1 MLKMNVSNMC
11 KEVHRVRVL
20 YVHVF
25 VSVYNFLRWN
35 KIIKYK
41 KKKKNYKVHVYVISM
56 EFSAVNRRRPS
67 RETPLRPGA
76 KKDGCFRR
84 LT

>member
-41 KKKKNYKVHVYVISM
+41 KKKSSLAMVLALMVVYMGGPFMRVKTIIINGSKYM
-56 EFSAVNRRRPS
+56 VTA
-67 RETPLRPGA
+67 
-76 KKDGCFRR
+76 
-84 LT
+84 

>member
-20 YVHVF
+20 YVHVL

-35 KIIKYK
+35 KINKIQK
-41 KKKKNYKVHVYVISM
+41 KKKTLFGRLCYSLFAH
-56 EFSAVNRRRPS
+56 FSQVEIRGNIMN
-67 RETPLRPGA
+67 
-76 KKDGCFRR
+76 

>member
-1 MLKMNVSNMC
+1 MFQICVKRF
-11 KEVHRVRVL
+11 HRVRVL

-41 KKKKNYKVHVYVISM
+41 KKKKKKTNYS
-56 EFSAVNRRRPS
+56 PS
-67 RETPLRPGA
+67 G
-76 KKDGCFRR
+76 GG
-84 LT
+84 

>member
-1 MLKMNVSNMC
+1 MC

-25 VSVYNFLRWN
+25 VSVFNFLRWN

-41 KKKKNYKVHVYVISM
+41 KKKSENEKAKIAVNLSSM
-56 EFSAVNRRRPS
+56 EFRHSMERCLN
-67 RETPLRPGA
+67 
-76 KKDGCFRR
+76 
-84 LT
+84 

>member
-41 KKKKNYKVHVYVISM
+41 KKKKKKLGLQWKLYHIHNKGVSRV
-56 EFSAVNRRRPS
+56 RR
-67 RETPLRPGA
+67 
-76 KKDGCFRR
+76 
-84 LT
+84 

>member
-1 MLKMNVSNMC
+1 MC

-35 KIIKYK
+35 KINKIQ
-41 KKKKNYKVHVYVISM
+41 KKNIYERKT
-56 EFSAVNRRRPS
+56 VN
-67 RETPLRPGA
+67 T
-76 KKDGCFRR
+76 
-84 LT
+84 

>member
-1 MLKMNVSNMC
+1 MC

-41 KKKKNYKVHVYVISM
+41 KKKKINEPFVK
-56 EFSAVNRRRPS
+56 ELN
-67 RETPLRPGA
+67 
-76 KKDGCFRR
+76 
-84 LT
+84 LTRNI

>member
-41 KKKKNYKVHVYVISM
+41 KKKKSSHYVTYRHNFEIQNVMVSKRRMLLSWKV
-56 EFSAVNRRRPS
+56 VNRDIFGTS
-67 RETPLRPGA
+67 
-76 KKDGCFRR
+76 
-84 LT
+84 